1 MRQTLDNRGG
11 TIELG
16 EGFSVEWYDLKYW
29 RCEHN
34 IYTDKSYNSFADIND
49 AFRYMEKRK
58 FSWSGLDYRVM
69 ANQ

>member
-1 MRQTLDNRGG
+1 MRQTLDNHRG

-16 EGFSVEWYDLKYW
+16 VGFSVEWYDGEHW

-34 IYTDKSYNSFADIND
+34 IYTGKSYNSFADIND

-58 FSWSGLDYRVM
+58 FSWNGLAWRVM